1 MNSLPFLLILAFIGS
16 VAGLIGGVI
25 FLVKENWSKT
35 LTFVATPLAAG
46 VLLSLALL
54 DLLPEAV
61 EAIDNKAFSI
71 VLIVIVASFLIEKF
85 LFSLHHH
92 DHHVKHEDESSIP
105 LVIFGD
111 TIHNFLDGIAI
122 GAAFLVNPTLGIFT
136 AFATFLHETPHE
148 IADFGILISNGWSKR
163 GAITANFLSA
173 LATFPGVLF
182 VYFYAGKAE
191 GSVGVLLAVAAGLF
205 LYVATT
211 DFLPEV
217 RHNHKGSTRNQ
228 AIFLVLGV
236 LIIVLVGALV
246 PELH

>member
-1 MNSLPFLLILAFIGS
+1 MDSLPFLLVLAFIGS
-16 VAGLIGGVI
+16 VAGLIGGVV
-25 FLVKENWSKT
+25 FLVKENWCKT
-35 LTFVATPLAAG
+35 LSFVATPLAAG

-61 EAIDNKAFSI
+61 EAIDEKAFSI
-71 VLIVIVASFLIEKF
+71 VLIVIVTSFLIERF
-85 LFSLHHH
+85 LFNLHHH
-92 DHHVKHEDESSIP
+92 DHHGKHEEEGSIP

-122 GAAFLVNPTLGIFT
+122 GAAFLVNPTLGIFV

-148 IADFGILISNGWSKR
+148 IADFGILISNGWSR
-163 GAITANFLSA
+163 RRAFAANFFSA

-182 VYFYAGKAE
+182 VYFYAGQTR
-191 GSVGVLLAVAAGLF
+191 SVIGILLAVAAGLF

-217 RHNHKGSTRNQ
+217 SHSHKSSTWKQ
-228 AIFLVLGV
+228 ALFLIVGILA
-236 LIIVLVGALV
+236 IVLVGALV
-246 PELH
+246 PEMR